1 MALNLGT
8 AWIQIS
14 PSMNGFRSAIE
25 KELGSVNTS
34 AAQKNI
40 SGGLSGA
47 FSTVAK
53 VGAAAMGAVAAS
65 AVGIGTAVAGLAA
78 KGGIDRALNI
88 ENAQAKLTGLGH
100 SADDVST
107 IMTSAL
113 AAVKGTAY
121 GLGDA
126 ASVAAALSAAGVDS
140 GQQMQTVLT
149 TVADTA
155 QISGKSLSD
164 VGAIFSSVAARGK
177 LQGDDLLQLT
187 SAGVPVLQFLSSQ
200 LGVTSAD
207 VSDMVSKG
215 QIDFATFASAMQAGL
230 GGAAQ
235 AGGETFQGAL
245 ANVQAALSRL
255 GASVA
260 TPALDALKVLFTGL
274 IPVIDQVTAALQP
287 SMDALGPQLTAAA
300 QAAAGS
306 FGQLGQVLG
315 QSLAAA
321 MPAVSDALV
330 QLIGLLPQIIGSVGQ
345 LLPDLIQAASQVLPT
360 LVQAALALT
369 PVVVQI
375 IGLVA
380 QILPDLAQM
389 AADALPGIISA
400 IMTLTP
406 VIVSVVS
413 AVVDFV
419 SEHQNLLP
427 VLAKVAAAVGAA
439 VLAYKGFQIIKTVR
453 SFVVTGVSAFSML
466 RQGMTASGAAATI
479 SATGYKVNSAAMKG
493 ATVAS
498 KAFAIGQK
506 LVNAA
511 MNANPIVKIVGLLI
525 LLGGA
530 LVLAYNKSETFRNIV
545 NAAWN
550 GIKDAAS
557 AVVNWFQTT
566 VVPIFQAVWDGIS
579 AGAAAVGGFF
589 SGVWNGIK
597 DAASAVVNWFQTTV
611 VPIFQGIWEGLK
623 VAAAIFFTPMQLMWD
638 GLVAVWQNVVAPALE
653 WLWHNIFEP
662 AWNGIKAAVEAVAGW
677 FSGTL
682 VPALQAVWDAIKA
695 ALEWLWH
702 NIFEPAWNG
711 IKAAVEAVAGWF
723 SGTLVPIFQGVW
735 DAIKAAL
742 EWLWHNIFEPAWN
755 GIKAAVEAV
764 AGWFSGTLVPIFQGV
779 WDAINGALWWL
790 SDRFRDIWNWIR
802 DGIVSPVVGWFQ
814 DHVVGA
820 FNSVKDNVIT
830 AFNVMR
836 DGIRNAW
843 DAIKEIAAVP
853 VRFVVNTVVAGIVN
867 AYNKVASKFGADQ
880 ADVPHVDFAVGGYT
894 GPGGRLQ
901 PAGVV
906 HKGEV
911 VWSQADVARWGGPGV
926 VEAMRTWRG
935 YDKGG
940 FVGDAKHA
948 IGGHDLGTMQD
959 PSIADII
966 KNLVKGPVDFFK
978 GLIGNLMDGLGS
990 SSWVE
995 VIKGVPRHVA
1005 EAIGEW
1011 VKKHLSDWFG
1021 GGSGS
1026 AAFDGWWE
1034 TAVAIIP
1041 EMAPYKNIAATV
1053 AKMESGFNPTIQNNW
1068 DSNAAAGH
1076 PSAGLMQFILP
1087 TFEAYKHPGFDNW
1100 LGAVDQLLAWWHYVN
1115 ARYGGPEN
1123 IPGIVSMRSGGGYV
1137 GYARGTSNARRG
1149 LAWVGENGPELIRF
1163 HGGEQVIP
1171 NDKLGS
1177 AGAGATY
1184 VFSPTYY
1191 DDGRSVRR
1199 DMEDWRHE
1207 MAGAF
1212 S

>member
-566 VVPIFQAVWDGIS
+566 VVPIFQ
-579 AGAAAVGGFF
+579 
-589 SGVWNGIK
+589 
-597 DAASAVVNWFQTTV
+597 
-611 VPIFQGIWEGLK
+611 GIWEGLK

-638 GLVAVWQNVVAPALE
+638 GLVAVWQNVVAP
-653 WLWHNIFEP
+653 
-662 AWNGIKAAVEAVAGW
+662 
-677 FSGTL
+677 
-682 VPALQAVWDAIKA
+682 
-695 ALEWLWH
+695 
-702 NIFEPAWNG
+702 
-711 IKAAVEAVAGWF
+711 
-723 SGTLVPIFQGVW
+723 
-735 DAIKAAL
+735 AL

>member
-14 PSMNGFRSAIE
+14 PSMSGFRATIE
-25 KELGSVNTS
+25 KELGSVNTT
-34 AAQKNI
+34 AAAKNI

-47 FSTVAK
+47 FAIVAK
-53 VGAAAMGAVAAS
+53 IGAAAMGAVAAS
-65 AVGIGTAVAGLAA
+65 AAGIGAAVAGLAA

-113 AAVKGTAY
+113 NAVKGTAY
-121 GLGDA
+121 SLGDA

-187 SAGVPVLQFLSSQ
+187 SAGVPVLQFLSKQ
-200 LGVTSAD
+200 LGVTTQD

-215 QIDFATFASAMQAGL
+215 QIDFQTFADAMQAGL

-235 AGGETFQGAL
+235 AGGQTFQGAL

-255 GASVA
+255 GASAA
-260 TPALDALKVLFTGL
+260 TPALDALRTLFTGL
-274 IPVIDQVTAALQP
+274 IPVIDQLTAAVQP
-287 SMDALGPQLTAAA
+287 AMDALGPQLTAAA
-300 QAAAGS
+300 QAAVGS

-315 QSLAAA
+315 DALAAA
-321 MPAVSDALV
+321 MPAISQALV
-330 QLIGLLPQIIGSVGQ
+330 SLIGLLPQIIGSVGQ
-345 LLPDLIQAASQVLPT
+345 LMPTLIQAAIDVLPT

-369 PVVVQI
+369 PVIMQI

-400 IMTLTP
+400 VLTLTP

-427 VLAKVAAAVGAA
+427 VLARVAAAIGAA
-439 VLAYKGFQIIKTVR
+439 VLAYKGFQVIQTVR
-453 SFVVTGVSAFSML
+453 SFIVTAVAAFSMIT
-466 RQGMTASGAAATI
+466 QGMTASGAAATI
-479 SATGYKVNSAAMKG
+479 SATGYTVSSAAMTG
-493 ATVAS
+493 ATVAA

-550 GIKDAAS
+550 GIKDAAG
-557 AVVNWFQTT
+557 AVVDWFQTT

-579 AGAAAVGGFF
+579 AGASAVGGFLQ
-589 SGVWNGIK
+589 GVWNGIK
-597 DAASAVVNWFQTTV
+597 DAAGAVVDWFQTTL
-611 VPIFQGIWEGLK
+611 VPIFQAVWEGLK
-623 VAAAIFFTPMQLMWD
+623 IAAAVALTPMQLMWD
-638 GLVAVWQNVVAPALE
+638 GLVFVWQNVVAPALM
-653 WLWHNIFEP
+653 WLWHTIFEP
-662 AWNGIKAAVEAVAGW
+662 AFQGIQLVVTAVVDWFQTTFVPALQAVWDAITAALMWLWHTIFEPVWNGIRAAVEAVAGW

-682 VPALQAVWDAIKA
+682 VPALQAVWDAITR
-695 ALEWLWH
+695 
-702 NIFEPAWNG
+702 
-711 IKAAVEAVAGWF
+711 AVQWV
-723 SGTLVPIFQGVW
+723 
-735 DAIKAAL
+735 
-742 EWLWHNIFEPAWN
+742 H
-755 GIKAAVEAV
+755 
-764 AGWFSGTLVPIFQGV
+764 
-779 WDAINGALWWL
+779 
-790 SDRFRDIWNWIR
+790 DRFSDIWGAIR
-802 DGIVSPVVGWFQ
+802 DNVVQPVVNWFT
-814 DHVVGA
+814 DTVISRFV
-820 FNSVKDNVIT
+820 SVKDNVVS
-830 AFNVMR
+830 AFNTMK
-836 DGIRNAW
+836 DGIGRAW
-843 DAIKEIAAVP
+843 DAIKEIAATP

-867 AYNKVASKFGADQ
+867 AYNKVASKFGAGQ

-894 GPGGRLQ
+894 GPGGRLE

-906 HKGEV
+906 HRGEV
-911 VWSQADVARWGGPGV
+911 VWSQADIARWGGV
-926 VEAMRTWRG
+926 RTVEAMRRWRG

-940 FVGDAKHA
+940 IVGG
-948 IGGHDLGTMQD
+948 IGGHDLGTMHDQ
-959 PSIADII
+959 SIGDIL
-966 KNLVKGPVDFFK
+966 KDLLKGPVDFFK
-978 GLIGNLMDGLGS
+978 NLIGHLMDGLGS
-990 SSWVE
+990 SPFVE
-995 VIKGVPRHVA
+995 IVKSVPRHIA
-1005 EAIGEW
+1005 ETIGNW
-1011 VKKHLSDWFG
+1011 VKDHMSDWFG

-1026 AAFDGWWE
+1026 EAFDGWWNA
-1034 TAVAIIP
+1034 AVAIIP
-1041 EMAPYKNIAATV
+1041 EMAPYKSIAATV
-1053 AKMESGFNPTIQNNW
+1053 AKMESGFNPTIMNNW

-1076 PSAGLMQFILP
+1076 PSAGLMQFIQP

-1115 ARYGGPEN
+1115 ARYGSPLN
-1123 IPGIVSMRSGGGYV
+1123 IPGIVSMARGGGYV
-1137 GYARGTSNARRG
+1137 GYAGGTSSARRG
-1149 LAWVGENGPELIRF
+1149 LAWVGENGPELVRF
-1163 HGGEQVIP
+1163 RGGEQVIP
-1171 NDKLGS
+1171 NNRIAS
-1177 AGAGATY
+1177 TAGDTY
-1184 VFSPTYY
+1184 VFAPTYR

-1199 DMEDWRHE
+1199 DMEAWERE
-1207 MAGAF
+1207 LRRAGI
-1212 S
+1212 

>member
-14 PSMNGFRSAIE
+14 PSMSGFRSSIE
-25 KELGSVNTS
+25 KELGSVNT
-34 AAQKNI
+34 AAAAKNI

-47 FSTVAK
+47 FATVAK
-53 VGAAAMGAVAAS
+53 IGAAAMGAVAAS
-65 AVGIGTAVAGLAA
+65 AAGIGAAVAGLAA
-78 KGGIDRALNI
+78 RGGIDRALNI

-113 AAVKGTAY
+113 NAVKGTAY
-121 GLGDA
+121 SLGDA

-187 SAGVPVLQFLSSQ
+187 SAGVPVLQFLSEQ
-200 LGVTSAD
+200 LGVTTQD

-300 QAAAGS
+300 QAAVGS

-315 QSLAAA
+315 DALAAA
-321 MPAVSDALV
+321 MPAISQALV
-330 QLIGLLPQIIGSVGQ
+330 SLIGLLPQIIGSVGQ
-345 LLPDLIQAASQVLPT
+345 LMPTLIQAASQVLPT

-369 PVVVQI
+369 PVIMQI

-380 QILPDLAQM
+380 QILPDLAQV

-439 VLAYKGFQIIKTVR
+439 VLAYKGFQVIKTVR
-453 SFVVTGVSAFSML
+453 SFIVTGVSAFSML

-479 SATGYKVNSAAMKG
+479 SAAGYKVNSAAMKG

-550 GIKDAAS
+550 GIKDAAG
-557 AVVNWFQTT
+557 AVV
-566 VVPIFQAVWDGIS
+566 D
-579 AGAAAVGGFF
+579 
-589 SGVWNGIK
+589 
-597 DAASAVVNWFQTTV
+597 WFQTTV

-653 WLWHNIFEP
+653 WLWHTIFEP
-662 AWNGIKAAVEAVAGW
+662 AWNGIRSAVQAVA
-677 FSGTL
+677 
-682 VPALQAVWDAIKA
+682 D
-695 ALEWLWH
+695 
-702 NIFEPAWNG
+702 
-711 IKAAVEAVAGWF
+711 WF

-742 EWLWHNIFEPAWN
+742 EWLWHTIFEPVWN
-755 GIKAAVEAV
+755 GIRAAVEAV
-764 AGWFSGTLVPIFQGV
+764 AGWFSGTLVPALQAV
-779 WDAINGALWWL
+779 WDAITRAVQWVH
-790 SDRFRDIWNWIR
+790 DRFSDIWNAIR
-802 DGIVSPVVGWFQ
+802 NNIVQPVVSWFT
-814 DHVVGA
+814 DTVIDRFVA
-820 FNSVKDNVIT
+820 VKDRVVD
-830 AFNVMR
+830 AFNVMK
-836 DGIRNAW
+836 DGIGRAW
-843 DAIKEIAAVP
+843 DAVKEIAATP

-926 VEAMRTWRG
+926 VEAMRRWRG

-940 FVGDAKHA
+940 FVGDA
-948 IGGHDLGTMQD
+948 IGGHDLGTMHDQ
-959 PSIADII
+959 SIGDII
-966 KNLVKGPVDFFK
+966 KQLVKGPVDFFK
-978 GLIGNLMDGLGS
+978 NLIGNLMDGLGS
-990 SSWVE
+990 SPFVE
-995 VIKGVPRHVA
+995 IVKSVPRHIA
-1005 EAIGEW
+1005 ETIGNW
-1011 VKKHLSDWFG
+1011 VKDHLSDWFG

-1026 AAFDGWWE
+1026 EAFDGWWQA
-1034 TAVAIIP
+1034 AVAIIP
-1041 EMAPYKNIAATV
+1041 EMAPYKGIAAKV
-1053 AKMESGFNPTIQNNW
+1053 AEMESGFNPTVQNNW

-1087 TFEAYKHPGFDNW
+1087 TFEAYHHPGFDNW
-1100 LGAVDQLLAWWHYVN
+1100 MGAVDQLLAWWHYVN

>member
-466 RQGMTASGAAATI
+466 CQGMTASGAAATI

-682 VPALQAVWDAIKA
+682 VP
-695 ALEWLWH
+695 
-702 NIFEPAWNG
+702 
-711 IKAAVEAVAGWF
+711 
-723 SGTLVPIFQGVW
+723 
-735 DAIKAAL
+735 
-742 EWLWHNIFEPAWN
+742 
-755 GIKAAVEAV
+755 
-764 AGWFSGTLVPIFQGV
+764 IFQGV

-853 VRFVVNTVVAGIVN
+853 VRFVVNTVVAGIVG
-867 AYNKVASKFGADQ
+867 AYNEVASKFGADQ
-880 ADVPHVDFAVGGYT
+880 ADVPHVDFAGGGYT
-894 GPGGRLQ
+894 GPGARLQ

-1041 EMAPYKNIAATV
+1041 EMAPYKAIAAKV
-1053 AKMESGFNPTIQNNW
+1053 AEMESGFNPTIMNNW

-1115 ARYGGPEN
+1115 ARYGGPMN
-1123 IPGIVSMRSGGGYV
+1123 IPGIVSMARGGGYV

-1171 NDKLGS
+1171 NDRLGS

>member
-14 PSMNGFRSAIE
+14 PSMSGFRSSIE
-25 KELGSVNTS
+25 KELGSVNT
-34 AAQKNI
+34 AAAAKNI

-47 FSTVAK
+47 FATVAK
-53 VGAAAMGAVAAS
+53 IGAAAMGAVAAS
-65 AVGIGTAVAGLAA
+65 AAGIGAAVAGLAA

-113 AAVKGTAY
+113 NAVKGTAY
-121 GLGDA
+121 SLGDA

-187 SAGVPVLQFLSSQ
+187 SAGVPVLQFLSEQ
-200 LGVTSAD
+200 LGVTTQD

-215 QIDFATFASAMQAGL
+215 QIDFQTFADAMQAAL

-235 AGGETFQGAL
+235 AGGQTFQGAL

-255 GASVA
+255 GAAAA
-260 TPALDALKVLFTGL
+260 TPALDALRTLFTGL
-274 IPVIDQVTAALQP
+274 IPVIDQLTAAVQP
-287 SMDALGPQLTAAA
+287 AMDALGPQLTAAA
-300 QAAAGS
+300 QAAVGS

-345 LLPDLIQAASQVLPT
+345 LMPTLIQAAIDVLPT

-380 QILPDLAQM
+380 QILPDLAQV

-439 VLAYKGFQIIKTVR
+439 VLAYKGFQVIKTVR

-479 SATGYKVNSAAMKG
+479 SAAGYKVSSAAMKG

-662 AWNGIKAAVEAVAGW
+662 AWNGIRSAVQAVADWFSGTLVPIFQGVWDAVSAALSWLWHTIFEPVWNGIRAAVEAVAGW

-682 VPALQAVWDAIKA
+682 VPALQNVWDAITR
-695 ALEWLWH
+695 
-702 NIFEPAWNG
+702 
-711 IKAAVEAVAGWF
+711 AVQWV
-723 SGTLVPIFQGVW
+723 
-735 DAIKAAL
+735 
-742 EWLWHNIFEPAWN
+742 H
-755 GIKAAVEAV
+755 
-764 AGWFSGTLVPIFQGV
+764 
-779 WDAINGALWWL
+779 
-790 SDRFRDIWNWIR
+790 DRFSDIWNAIR
-802 DGIVSPVVGWFQ
+802 NNIVQPVVNWFT
-814 DHVVGA
+814 DTVIDRFVA
-820 FNSVKDNVIT
+820 VKDRVVD
-830 AFNVMR
+830 AFNVMK
-836 DGIRNAW
+836 DGIGRAW
-843 DAIKEIAAVP
+843 DAIKEIAATP

-911 VWSQADVARWGGPGV
+911 VWSQADIARWGGV
-926 VEAMRTWRG
+926 RTVEAMRRWRG

-940 FVGDAKHA
+940 VVGG
-948 IGGHDLGTMQD
+948 IGGHDLGTMHDQ
-959 PSIADII
+959 SIGDIL
-966 KNLVKGPVDFFK
+966 KDLLKGPVDFFK
-978 GLIGNLMDGLGS
+978 NLIGNLMDGLGS
-990 SSWVE
+990 SPFVE
-995 VIKGVPRHVA
+995 IVKSVPRHIA
-1005 EAIGEW
+1005 ETIGNW
-1011 VKKHLSDWFG
+1011 VKDHMSDWFG

-1026 AAFDGWWE
+1026 EAFDGWWQA
-1034 TAVAIIP
+1034 AVAIIP
-1041 EMAPYKNIAATV
+1041 EMAPYKGIAAKV
-1053 AKMESGFNPTIQNNW
+1053 AEMESGFNPTVQNNW

-1087 TFEAYKHPGFDNW
+1087 TFEAYHRPGFDNW
-1100 LGAVDQLLAWWHYVN
+1100 MGAVDQLLAWWHYVN
-1115 ARYGGPEN
+1115 ARYGGPMN
-1123 IPGIVSMRSGGGYV
+1123 IPGIVSMARGGGYV
-1137 GYARGTSNARRG
+1137 GYARGTDSARRG
-1149 LAWVGENGPELIRF
+1149 LAWVGENGPELVRF
-1163 HGGEQVIP
+1163 RGGEQVIP
-1171 NDKLGS
+1171 GHRL
-1177 AGAGATY
+1177 AGAGAATY
-1184 VFSPTYY
+1184 VFSPTYR
-1191 DDGRSVRR
+1191 DDNRSVRR
-1199 DMEDWRHE
+1199 DMEAWERE
-1207 MAGAF
+1207 LRRAGI
-1212 S
+1212 

>member
-682 VPALQAVWDAIKA
+682 VP
-695 ALEWLWH
+695 
-702 NIFEPAWNG
+702 
-711 IKAAVEAVAGWF
+711 
-723 SGTLVPIFQGVW
+723 
-735 DAIKAAL
+735 
-742 EWLWHNIFEPAWN
+742 
-755 GIKAAVEAV
+755 
-764 AGWFSGTLVPIFQGV
+764 IFQGV

>member
-126 ASVAAALSAAGVDS
+126 ASVASALSAAGVDS

-300 QAAAGS
+300 QAAVGS
-306 FGQLGQVLG
+306 FGQLGDVLG

-360 LVQAALALT
+360 LVQAALELT

-389 AADALPGIISA
+389 VADALPGIISA
-400 IMTLTP
+400 VMALTP

-419 SEHQNLLP
+419 SEHKNMLP
-427 VLAKVAAAVGAA
+427 VLAKVAAAVGGA
-439 VLAYKGFQIIKTVR
+439 VAAYKGFQVIKTIR

-466 RQGMTASGAAATI
+466 SQGMTASGAAATI
-479 SATGYKVNSAAMKG
+479 SATGYTVNSTAMKG

-566 VVPIFQAVWDGIS
+566 VVPIFQAIWDGIS
-579 AGAAAVGGFF
+579 AGASAVGNFF

-597 DAASAVVNWFQTTV
+597 DAAAAVVNWFQTTV
-611 VPIFQGIWEGLK
+611 VPVFQAIWEGLK
-623 VAAAIFFTPMQLMWD
+623 IAAAIFFTPMQLMWD
-638 GLVAVWQNVVAPALE
+638 GLVAIWQNVVAPALE

-662 AWNGIKAAVEAVAGW
+662 AWNGIKSAVEAVANW
-677 FSGTL
+677 FS
-682 VPALQAVWDAIKA
+682 D
-695 ALEWLWH
+695 
-702 NIFEPAWNG
+702 
-711 IKAAVEAVAGWF
+711 
-723 SGTLVPIFQGVW
+723 TLVPILSGVW
-735 DAIKAAL
+735 DAIKGGIQ
-742 EWLWHNIFEPAWN
+742 WLA
-755 GIKAAVEAV
+755 
-764 AGWFSGTLVPIFQGV
+764 
-779 WDAINGALWWL
+779 
-790 SDRFRDIWNWIR
+790 DRFSDIWNWIKS
-802 DGIVSPVVGWFQ
+802 GIVDPVVGWFQ
-814 DHVVGA
+814 DHVVSA
-820 FNSVKDNVIT
+820 FNNVKDRVVD
-830 AFNVMR
+830 AFNALKE
-836 DGIRNAW
+836 GIRNAW
-843 DAIKEIAAVP
+843 DAIKDIAATP

-959 PSIADII
+959 PGLGDII

-978 GLIGNLMDGLGS
+978 NLIGNLLDGLGS
-990 SSWVE
+990 TPFVE
-995 VIKGVPRHVA
+995 IVKNVPRKIA
-1005 EAIGEW
+1005 ETIGEW

-1026 AAFDGWWE
+1026 EAFDGWWE

-1041 EMAPYKNIAATV
+1041 EMAPYKAIAATV
-1053 AKMESGFNPTIQNNW
+1053 AKMESGFNPTIMNNW

-1076 PSAGLMQFILP
+1076 PSAGLMQFIQP
-1087 TFEAYKHPGFDNW
+1087 TFEAYKHPGFNNW

-1115 ARYGGPEN
+1115 ARYGGPMN
-1123 IPGIVSMRSGGGYV
+1123 IPGIVSMAGGGGYV

-1212 S
+1212 T

>member
-682 VPALQAVWDAIKA
+682 VP
-695 ALEWLWH
+695 
-702 NIFEPAWNG
+702 
-711 IKAAVEAVAGWF
+711 
-723 SGTLVPIFQGVW
+723 
-735 DAIKAAL
+735 
-742 EWLWHNIFEPAWN
+742 
-755 GIKAAVEAV
+755 
-764 AGWFSGTLVPIFQGV
+764 IFQGV

-853 VRFVVNTVVAGIVN
+853 VRFVVNTVVAGIVG

-880 ADVPHVDFAVGGYT
+880 ADVPHVDFAGGGYT
-894 GPGGRLQ
+894 GPGARLR

>member
-400 IMTLTP
+400 ILTLTP

-439 VLAYKGFQIIKTVR
+439 VLAYKGFQVIKTVR
-453 SFVVTGVSAFSML
+453 SFIVTGVSAFSML

-638 GLVAVWQNVVAPALE
+638 GLVAVWQNVVAPALD
-653 WLWHNIFEP
+653 WLWHTVFEP
-662 AWNGIKAAVEAVAGW
+662 AWGGIRAAVEAVAGW

-682 VPALQAVWDAIKA
+682 VPMLQNAWGAVSGGIS
-695 ALEWLWH
+695 WLRDRFSD
-702 NIFEPAWNG
+702 IWNG
-711 IKAAVEAVAGWF
+711 IRDHIVRPVADWF
-723 SGTLVPIFQGVW
+723 SGTLVPAFTAVK
-735 DAIKAAL
+735 D
-742 EWLWHNIFEPAWN
+742 NI
-755 GIKAAVEAV
+755 
-764 AGWFSGTLVPIFQGV
+764 
-779 WDAINGALWWL
+779 
-790 SDRFRDIWNWIR
+790 
-802 DGIVSPVVGWFQ
+802 
-814 DHVVGA
+814 VGA
-820 FNSVKDNVIT
+820 FNAMKDGVG
-830 AFNVMR
+830 R
-836 DGIRNAW
+836 AW
-843 DAIKEIAAVP
+843 DAIKELAASP
-853 VRFVVNTVVAGIVN
+853 VRFVVNTVVAGIVE
-867 AYNKVASKFGADQ
+867 AYNQVASKFGAGT
-880 ADVPHVDFAVGGYT
+880 ADVPHVGFSAGGYT

-911 VWSQADVARWGGPGV
+911 VWSQADIARWGGV
-926 VEAMRTWRG
+926 RTVEAMRRWRG

-940 FVGDAKHA
+940 VVGG
-948 IGGHDLGTMQD
+948 IGGHDLGTMHDQ
-959 PSIADII
+959 SIGDIL
-966 KNLVKGPVDFFK
+966 KDLLKGPVDFFK
-978 GLIGNLMDGLGS
+978 NLIGNLMDGLGS
-990 SSWVE
+990 SPFVE
-995 VIKGVPRHVA
+995 IAKSVPRHLA
-1005 EAIGEW
+1005 ETIGNW
-1011 VKKHLSDWFG
+1011 VKDHLSDWFG

-1026 AAFDGWWE
+1026 EAFDGWWQA
-1034 TAVAIIP
+1034 AVAIIP
-1041 EMAPYKNIAATV
+1041 EMAPYKGIAAKV
-1053 AKMESGFNPTIQNNW
+1053 AEMESGFNPTVQNNW

-1076 PSAGLMQFILP
+1076 PSAGLMQFIQP
-1087 TFEAYKHPGFDNW
+1087 TFEAYHHPGFDNW
-1100 LGAVDQLLAWWHYVN
+1100 MGAVDQLLAWWHYVN
-1115 ARYGGPEN
+1115 ARYGGPMN
-1123 IPGIVSMRSGGGYV
+1123 IPGIVSMRNGGGYV
-1137 GYARGTSNARRG
+1137 GYARGTDSARRG
-1149 LAWVGENGPELIRF
+1149 LAWVGEDGPELVRF
-1163 HGGEQVIP
+1163 RGGEQVIP
-1171 NDKLGS
+1171 NHRL
-1177 AGAGATY
+1177 AGAGAATY
-1184 VFSPTYY
+1184 VFSPTYR

-1199 DMEDWRHE
+1199 DMEAWERE
-1207 MAGAF
+1207 LRRAGI
-1212 S
+1212 

>member
-1 MALNLGT
+1 MALKLGT

-14 PSMNGFRSAIE
+14 PSMSGFRSSIE
-25 KELGSVNTS
+25 KELGSVNTA

-47 FSTVAK
+47 FATVAK
-53 VGAAAMGAVAAS
+53 IGAAAMGAVAAS
-65 AVGIGTAVAGLAA
+65 AAGIGAAVAGLAA

-113 AAVKGTAY
+113 NAVKGTAY
-121 GLGDA
+121 SLGDA

-200 LGVTSAD
+200 LGVTTQD

-215 QIDFATFASAMQAGL
+215 QIDFQTFADAMQAGL

-235 AGGETFQGAL
+235 AGGQTFQGAL

-345 LLPDLIQAASQVLPT
+345 LLPTLIQAAIDVLPT

-400 IMTLTP
+400 VMALTP

-427 VLAKVAAAVGAA
+427 VLAKVAAAVGGA
-439 VLAYKGFQIIKTVR
+439 VAAYKGFQVIKTIR

-479 SATGYKVNSAAMKG
+479 SAAGYKVNSAAMKG

-662 AWNGIKAAVEAVAGW
+662 AWNGIRSAVQAVA
-677 FSGTL
+677 
-682 VPALQAVWDAIKA
+682 D
-695 ALEWLWH
+695 
-702 NIFEPAWNG
+702 
-711 IKAAVEAVAGWF
+711 WF

-735 DAIKAAL
+735 DAVSAAL
-742 EWLWHNIFEPAWN
+742 SWLWHNIFEPVWN
-755 GIKAAVEAV
+755 GIRGAVEAV
-764 AGWFSGTLVPIFQGV
+764 AGWFSGTLVPMLQNA
-779 WDAINGALWWL
+779 WGAVSGGISWMH
-790 SDRFRDIWNWIR
+790 DRFSDIWNAIR
-802 DGIVSPVVGWFQ
+802 NNIVQPVVNWFT
-814 DHVVGA
+814 DTVIDRFVA
-820 FNSVKDNVIT
+820 VKDRVVD
-830 AFNVMR
+830 AFNVMK
-836 DGIRNAW
+836 DGIGRAW
-843 DAIKEIAAVP
+843 DAIKELAASP
-853 VRFVVNTVVAGIVN
+853 VRFVVNTVVASIVE
-867 AYNKVASKFGADQ
+867 AYNRVASKFGADQ

-894 GPGGRLQ
+894 GPGGRLE

-911 VWSQADVARWGGPGV
+911 VWSQADIARWGGV
-926 VEAMRTWRG
+926 RTVEAMRRWRG

-940 FVGDAKHA
+940 IVGG
-948 IGGHDLGTMQD
+948 IGGHDLGTSHGD
-959 PSIADII
+959 GLGDIL
-966 KNLVKGPVDFFK
+966 KDLLKGPVDFFK
-978 GLIGNLMDGLGS
+978 NLIGNLMDGLGS
-990 SSWVE
+990 SPFVE
-995 VIKGVPRHVA
+995 IVKSVPRHIA
-1005 EAIGEW
+1005 ETIGNW
-1011 VKKHLSDWFG
+1011 VKDHMSDWFG

-1026 AAFDGWWE
+1026 AAFDGWWNA
-1034 TAVAIIP
+1034 AVAIIP
-1041 EMAPYKNIAATV
+1041 EMAPYKGIAAKV
-1053 AKMESGFNPTIQNNW
+1053 AEMESGFNPTIMNNW

-1076 PSAGLMQFILP
+1076 PSAGLMQFIQP

-1100 LGAVDQLLAWWHYVN
+1100 LGAVDQLLAWWNYVN
-1115 ARYGGPEN
+1115 ARYGGPMN
-1123 IPGIVSMRSGGGYV
+1123 IPGIVSMRNGGGYV
-1137 GYARGTSNARRG
+1137 GYARGTDSARRG
-1149 LAWVGENGPELIRF
+1149 LAWVGENGPELVRF
-1163 HGGEQVIP
+1163 RGGEQVIP
-1171 NDKLGS
+1171 NHRL
-1177 AGAGATY
+1177 AGAGAATY
-1184 VFSPTYY
+1184 VFSPTYR

-1199 DMEDWRHE
+1199 DMEAWERE
-1207 MAGAF
+1207 LRRAGI
-1212 S
+1212 